1 MNRIKINNKI
11 QGKRERLYVYLD
23 KETLIW
29 LKQEAKD
36 LGISVSKYVTT
47 LIKQQEEQDIK
58 LRLKFDE

>member
-36 LGISVSKYVTT
+36 LGISVSKYVTN